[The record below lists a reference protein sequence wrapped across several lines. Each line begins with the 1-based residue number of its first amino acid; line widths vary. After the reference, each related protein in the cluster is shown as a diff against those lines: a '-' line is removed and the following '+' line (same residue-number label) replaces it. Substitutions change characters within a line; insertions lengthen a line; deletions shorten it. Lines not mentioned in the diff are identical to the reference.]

1 MFFPPKNSMWILIA
15 TFYKRKYINNQM
27 DQYPTHITETHT
39 FPISKKRGYIFG
51 WIARNRALIIVCV
64 SYERGSWRLTLT
76 QRRNSFFSW
85 LFQFRYLLQK
95 TSNLNSNKQP
105 FQALRSCLQTLQSE
119 SESLFSNK
127 RKNKLFWKLLV
138 ECLKTPWVGCQKY
151 HNTSQSQKEVI
162 I

>member
-15 TFYKRKYINNQM
+15 TFYKQKHINHQM
-27 DQYPTHITETHT
+27 DQYPTRITETHT
-39 FPISKKRGYIFG
+39 FPFSKKRGYIFG

-64 SYERGSWRLTLT
+64 CYERGSWRLTLT

-105 FQALRSCLQTLQSE
+105 LQALRSCLQTLQSE
-119 SESLFSNK
+119 SESLFSK
-127 RKNKLFWKLLV
+127 KEKISYFGSCLLRVWKHP
-138 ECLKTPWVGCQKY
+138 E
-151 HNTSQSQKEVI
+151 
-162 I
+162 